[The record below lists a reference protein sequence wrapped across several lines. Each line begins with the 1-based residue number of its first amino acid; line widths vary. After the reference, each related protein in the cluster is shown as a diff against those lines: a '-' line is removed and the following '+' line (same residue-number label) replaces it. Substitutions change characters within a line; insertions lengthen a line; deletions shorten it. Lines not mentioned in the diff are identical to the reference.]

1 MALASQ
7 RREDDA
13 AAELPPPREHIP
25 VPEVEQRAD
34 SWAAGAAARGMRGLR
49 RALGLSLTMAA
60 YAASL
65 TLGEAAEPKRQ
76 TLNIREH
83 LSGNLYRGREV
94 QVDTL
99 VLHTTEGSGAS
110 AEGWL
115 TNPKSNG
122 SAHYLVM
129 EDGSI
134 VRLVREED
142 AAWHT
147 KGYNKRG
154 IGIEIA
160 GFHDRPLPENE
171 VKVAAELA
179 YDIMVRRK
187 IPLERVKPHMELAPG
202 WHFDPGPDNWSR
214 LIAAIRERARVDGEP
229 AGKKVAPEAASKKLT
244 AAEEAWLKGVFDRN
258 FPAGFDRGVFLSRC
272 GDTGV
277 DPVLAV
283 LQINQ
288 ASGFRNAV
296 SSGEARGYMQLRQA
310 TGEEELALGLWEL
323 MKDVRGEVA
332 SAATPSDKAAGL
344 AARRTLAAIVPGAT
358 YQRIDSAVA
367 AYWDFVKAWGDGG
380 RDAEASASRFRAAV
394 KPLYDPENVTQNLYL
409 GVGYL
414 AKMHGRFYEIPEASE
429 RWKFALA
436 AYVGGRPNV
445 NGALQS
451 ARDAE
456 GVNIHTP
463 GSWQRWDTAKDYFD
477 DSRCNGGQIRDYV
490 GKITV
495 QYAQYRRTLDE
506 AAR

>member
-1 MALASQ
+1 MASR
-7 RREDDA
+7 RREKIQE
-13 AAELPPPREHIP
+13 AELPAPREY
-25 VPEVEQRAD
+25 VPLE
-34 SWAAGAAARGMRGLR
+34 AAEARDYLRVGGVIANGMRGMR
-49 RALGLSLTMAA
+49 RALGLSLTIAA
-60 YAASL
+60 YAVSL
-65 TLGEAAEPKRQ
+65 TMGEAAEPRRE
-76 TLNIREH
+76 TLNVREH
-83 LSGNLYRGREV
+83 LSENLYRGREV

-129 EDGSI
+129 EDGSV

-154 IGIEIA
+154 IGIELA
-160 GFHDRPLPENE
+160 GFHNKPLPENE

-179 YDIMVRRK
+179 YDIMTRRK
-187 IPLERVKPHMELAPG
+187 IPIERVKPHMELAPG
-202 WHFDPGPDNWSR
+202 WHFDPGKENWDR
-214 LIAAIRERARVDGEP
+214 LITAIRERSRLDGEP
-229 AGKKVAPEAASKKLT
+229 AGKTVEPQVASRPPT
-244 AAEEAWLKGVFDRN
+244 PRDEAWLGGVFDKH
-258 FPAGFDRGVFLSRC
+258 FPSGFGRGLFLSRC
-272 GDTGV
+272 RETGV

-288 ASGFRNAV
+288 ASGFRNAA
-296 SSGEARGYMQLRQA
+296 SHEGARGYMQIRRA

-323 MKDVRGEVA
+323 MKKVRGEA
-332 SAATPSDKAAGL
+332 AAAATPSDKAAGL
-344 AARRTLAAIVPGAT
+344 AARQTLAAIVPGAS
-358 YQRIDSAVA
+358 YQGIDSTVS
-367 AYWDFVKAWGDGG
+367 AYWDFVKAWGD
-380 RDAEASASRFRAAV
+380 RSPEAEVSASRFRRAIS
-394 KPLYDPENVTQNLYL
+394 PLYDPDNVTQNVYL

-414 AKMHGRFYEIPEASE
+414 AKMYGRFHEIPDASE

-445 NGALQS
+445 NDALQS

-463 GSWQRWDTAKDYFD
+463 GRWQSWDTAKEYFD
-477 DSRCNGGQIRDYV
+477 GARCNSGQIRDYV
-490 GKITV
+490 GGITG

-506 AAR
+506 GVK